1 MQRLILP
8 PAIGRFQRMCSM
20 AIRLCSKSR
29 NKMSSN
35 LPTNFVD
42 SVRLDREMLIKLER
56 LAGLRF
62 KSVGEVEALREEIC
76 LANRIFE
83 VDTTGVEPLYSI
95 VEELIDCP
103 LREDEP
109 VLPDKQQASKP
120 KPSSGRVKQV
130 GQWSEQISSAGKRY
144 YYNVVTEVS
153 QWDKPA
159 EWRAYEKKLSEQ
171 RNVRSSQPSVVS
183 QSTPTPISK
192 NGDATISTTATMPTI
207 SSASVT
213 KNPLSSSNS
222 QNVHVSSSVQ
232 AQPSTSQNV
241 ISNSSMK
248 RESGRNGST
257 GRSSSNTPTNQHRSS
272 SGVGNSSG
280 HRDHAHVNGHSSSA
294 RDHYISSRGES
305 SSNRAS
311 TSSHHYQSSRDR
323 HRSSDRNDR
332 EYSSKRSRSDRE
344 NQRNTPKYHSSS
356 SNHGSREEK
365 SRTSN
370 STAHPT
376 APTTSAPTTS
386 TETPAHLTTDFVV
399 SSASS
404 IPQSSANFLQ
414 PPPPMPSVILDEP
427 MEVVNESP
435 VSLPTF
441 SFCDRDISL
450 SFSTPTFT
458 SFDETSYIRFYNPK
472 MNFSRRFMANDA
484 TTNELKRLSQKQWK
498 QTKDLMEIDA
508 NIEAVRSLVLTAHNK
523 RMLLDMKKDY
533 LKNQAKN
540 STAASSS
547 TTSFFPVCTAP
558 GTLSDSA
565 NFSRPTSNSTPPIV
579 NNSTNDFKSS
589 APKRARLEEN
599 GQTTGVTTTN
609 NNLLTS
615 SGFS

>member
-1 MQRLILP
+1 MNL
-8 PAIGRFQRMCSM
+8 
-20 AIRLCSKSR
+20 
-29 NKMSSN
+29 SS
-35 LPTNFVD
+35 PTNSVD
-42 SVRLDREMLIKLER
+42 SVRLDREMLSKLER
-56 LAGLRF
+56 LAALRF
-62 KSVGEVEALREEIC
+62 KSVEEVEALREEIC

-109 VLPDKQQASKP
+109 VVPDKQQASKP

-171 RNVRSSQPSVVS
+171 RNVRSSQPPAVT
-183 QSTPTPISK
+183 QSTPTTISK
-192 NGDATISTTATMPTI
+192 NGNATISTTAVMPTI
-207 SSASVT
+207 SSTSVT

-222 QNVHVSSSVQ
+222 QNVHVSSSAQ
-232 AQPSTSQNV
+232 AQPSTSHNV
-241 ISNSSMK
+241 TSNSSSTK

-280 HRDHAHVNGHSSSA
+280 HRDHAHVNGHSSST
-294 RDHYISSRGES
+294 RDHHSSSRGES

-344 NQRNTPKYHSSS
+344 NQRSTPKYHSSN

-370 STAHPT
+370 SNAHPT
-376 APTTSAPTTS
+376 VPTTSAPTTS
-386 TETPAHLTTDFVV
+386 TETSTHLTTDFVV

-427 MEVVNESP
+427 MEVVTESP
-435 VSLPTF
+435 VSIPTF

-450 SFSTPTFT
+450 SLPTPTFT

-472 MNFSRRFMANDA
+472 MNFNRRFMANDA
-484 TTNELKRLSQKQWK
+484 TTNEVKRLSQKQWK
-498 QTKDLMEIDA
+498 QTKDLMEMDA

-547 TTSFFPVCTAP
+547 TTPLFPVSTAT
-558 GTLSDSA
+558 GTLSDSV

-579 NNSTNDFKSS
+579 NNSTDDFKSS

>member
-1 MQRLILP
+1 MR
-8 PAIGRFQRMCSM
+8 CS
-20 AIRLCSKSR
+20 
-29 NKMSSN
+29 
-35 LPTNFVD
+35 PTNSVD
-42 SVRLDREMLIKLER
+42 SVRLDREMLSKLER
-56 LAGLRF
+56 LAALRF
-62 KSVGEVEALREEIC
+62 KSVEE
-76 LANRIFE
+76 
-83 VDTTGVEPLYSI
+83 GVEPLYSI

-109 VLPDKQQASKP
+109 VVPDKQQASKP

-171 RNVRSSQPSVVS
+171 RNVRSSQPPAVT
-183 QSTPTPISK
+183 QSTPTTISK
-192 NGDATISTTATMPTI
+192 NGNATISTTAVMPTI
-207 SSASVT
+207 SSTSVT

-222 QNVHVSSSVQ
+222 QNVHVSSSAQ
-232 AQPSTSQNV
+232 AQPSTSHNV
-241 ISNSSMK
+241 TSNSSSTK

-280 HRDHAHVNGHSSSA
+280 HRDHAHVNGHSSST
-294 RDHYISSRGES
+294 RDHHSSES

-344 NQRNTPKYHSSS
+344 NQRSTPKYHSSN

-370 STAHPT
+370 SNAHPT
-376 APTTSAPTTS
+376 VPTTSAPTTS
-386 TETPAHLTTDFVV
+386 TETSTHLTTDFVV

-427 MEVVNESP
+427 ME
-435 VSLPTF
+435 
-441 SFCDRDISL
+441 ISL
-450 SFSTPTFT
+450 SLPTPTFT

-472 MNFSRRFMANDA
+472 MNFNRRFMANDA
-484 TTNELKRLSQKQWK
+484 TTNEVKRLSQKQWK
-498 QTKDLMEIDA
+498 QTKDLMEMDA

-547 TTSFFPVCTAP
+547 TTPLFPVSTAT
-558 GTLSDSA
+558 GTLSDSV

-579 NNSTNDFKSS
+579 NNSTDDFKSS